1 MPFTVSHVAA
11 VLPAYRPLSR
21 ARLFS
26 AAVIGSMV
34 PDFGLL
40 LPGMVPR
47 WETHSLGALWT
58 FSLPVGMVAFAL
70 TVLLIA
76 PALTEVLPDRAY
88 ARLRLSEAKAPS
100 RPLWRTLVYAAP
112 VIVLGAV
119 THLLWDGFTHENA
132 RGVRMFPIL
141 DEFGPELDGHTL
153 HLFRWLQYASSIAG
167 LVAVIVALLVWMH
180 HAPSAAAARMP
191 RRLGS
196 LERRIWSGG
205 YIVVA
210 LSGIAASAWRAHAQM
225 SASAAGLKIGA
236 IAIGAM
242 RASAVSLVL
251 VSVFVL
257 LRLRIRGQAAQ
268 T

>member
-26 AAVIGSMV
+26 AAVIGSMA

-40 LPGMVPR
+40 LPGFLPR
-47 WETHSLGALWT
+47 WETHSLAALWT
-58 FSLPVGMVAFAL
+58 FSLPMGMSAFVL

-88 ARLRLSEAKAPS
+88 ARLRLAQAKAPP

-112 VIVLGAV
+112 VIVAGAL
-119 THLLWDGFTHENA
+119 THLMWDGFTHENA

-141 DEFGPELDGHTL
+141 DELGPELDGHAL
-153 HLFRWLQYASSIAG
+153 HLFRWLQYASSIIG
-167 LVAVIVALLVWMH
+167 LVAIVVALLVWMY
-180 HAPSAAAARMP
+180 HAPAATTVRTP
-191 RRLGS
+191 RRLGD
-196 LERRIWSGG
+196 LERRIWISG
-205 YIVVA
+205 YVVVA
-210 LSGIAASAWRAHAQM
+210 LAGIAAGAWRAHAHM
-225 SASAAGLKIGA
+225 SALAAGIKVTA
-236 IAIGAM
+236 VAVSAM
-242 RASAVSLVL
+242 RASAISLVFGSL
-251 VSVFVL
+251 LLL
-257 LRLRIRGQAAQ
+257 LRLRIGDQAAQ